1 MKIERVPTR
10 AVKVGVITIG
20 GSAPISVQTMTNT
33 PTEDVE
39 ATRAQLK
46 ELEQAGAEL
55 VRVSVP
61 TEAAA
66 LALPALVDSVSI
78 PIVADIH
85 FNWKLAIASIE
96 AGVAK
101 IRINPGTIGPK
112 HAVRD
117 IITAAR
123 DHGVAIRIGLNA
135 ASLPREYRAEG
146 RTKGLL
152 DAARAWV
159 AFFEDLEFF
168 DIVVSAKAS
177 SVTET
182 IEVYR
187 ALASDL
193 SYPLHVGVTE
203 AGTAFSG
210 SIKSAVALGVLLE
223 EGIGDTIRVSL
234 SADPRLEVRAGIEIL
249 KSLGLL
255 EGPELVSCPT
265 CARAEIDVI
274 SLAEAVESKLAAI
287 RIPLTVAVM
296 GCAVNG
302 PGEARE
308 ADVGLAGSARG
319 ILLFKKGVIVRIV
332 SPEEALDALLA
343 EIETIVREKES
354 QTE

>member
-1 MKIERVPTR
+1 MKIHRMTTR
-10 AVKVGVITIG
+10 AVKVGSVTIG
-20 GSAPISVQTMTNT
+20 GAASITVQTMTNT
-33 PTEDVE
+33 PTEDVD

-46 ELEQAGAEL
+46 ELERAGADL

-66 LALPALVDSVSI
+66 LALPVLIKSVSI
-78 PIVADIH
+78 PLVADIH
-85 FNWKLAIASIE
+85 FNWKLALASIE

-101 IRINPGTIGPK
+101 IRINPGTIGTK
-112 HAVRD
+112 RAVRD
-117 IITAAR
+117 IIRAAR

-159 AFFEDLEFF
+159 AFFEDQEFF

-177 SVTET
+177 SALET

-187 ALASDL
+187 ALAREF

-210 SIKSAVALGVLLE
+210 SIKSAVALGILLE

-234 SADPRLEVRAGIEIL
+234 SADPRIEVRAGIEIL
-249 KSLGLL
+249 KSLGLR

-274 SLAEAVESKLAAI
+274 SLAEGVESRLAAI

-319 ILLFKKGVIVRIV
+319 ILLFKKGVIVRTIN
-332 SPEEALDALLA
+332 PEEAIHALLA

-354 QTE
+354 RAE